1 MVGAIWSSSEVKISQ
16 GVPKSLV
23 VFMTSAGVPKSVV
36 VFVTSA
42 AYFELAFSKKFFSII
57 TVLTKKTFAFF
68 FF

>member
-23 VFMTSAGVPKSVV
+23 VFVTSAGVPKSVV

-42 AYFELAFSKKFFSII
+42 AYFELAFSKKHFLYNYCSD
-57 TVLTKKTFAFF
+57 KKTLLFF